1 MKYKRRCFNQ
11 EMYKVINIEVDK
23 LLRAG
28 FIRETSYPEWISD
41 VVLINKANGKWR
53 MCADFTDSTHIL
65 H

>member
-1 MKYKRRCFNQ
+1 
-11 EMYKVINIEVDK
+11 MYKVINVEIDK